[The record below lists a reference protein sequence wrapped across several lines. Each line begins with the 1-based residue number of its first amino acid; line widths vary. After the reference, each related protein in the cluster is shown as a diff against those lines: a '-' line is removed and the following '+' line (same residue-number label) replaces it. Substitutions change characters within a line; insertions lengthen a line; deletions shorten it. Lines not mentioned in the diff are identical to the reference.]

1 MLYIF
6 QFLIINVNE
15 IIIEVELNRFVTV
28 LSSAIINYNQHK
40 MITTGHAK
48 DLVVISW
55 YSVEEYWSMSYNK
68 IQVLR
73 SYILCLIC
81 CLVYST
87 CLGYTAFLAGEIYA
101 QSIQSGQNSVH

>member
-15 IIIEVELNRFVTV
+15 IIVEVELNRFVTV

-48 DLVVISW
+48 DLVVIS
-55 YSVEEYWSMSYNK
+55 
-68 IQVLR
+68 
-73 SYILCLIC
+73 
-81 CLVYST
+81 
-87 CLGYTAFLAGEIYA
+87 
-101 QSIQSGQNSVH
+101 